1 MLKGIALRLIAS
13 GCRVP
18 QQERFERLQELG
30 MLKRLLDAH
39 AINCVLDVG
48 ANRGQYAS
56 ELRGI
61 GFCGRIV
68 SFEPVPSEFKVLSD
82 SFRDDTNWKGYQL
95 ALGSTDGSATI
106 TVPRLTVLS
115 SLRPLIRDEPG
126 ARTEV
131 VEVRRLD
138 RILESAIEG
147 VPTPNV
153 LLKMDTQ
160 GFDVEVFKGAEG
172 CLGSIRALQSEISI
186 QPLYE
191 GMPHYLE
198 ALRIYEDSGFELHD
212 LTVVARN
219 EDGGLQELNCF
230 MVRSSRPIEK

>member
-1 MLKGIALRLIAS
+1 M
-13 GCRVP
+13 
-18 QQERFERLQELG
+18 

-39 AINCVLDVG
+39 EINCVLDVG

-61 GFCGRIV
+61 GFSGRIV
-68 SFEPVPSEFKVLSD
+68 SFEPVSSEFKALSD
-82 SFRDDTNWKGYQL
+82 LFKDDTNWRGHQL

-106 TVPRLTVLS
+106 IVPRLTVLS
-115 SLRPLIRDEPG
+115 SLRPLVKDEPG

-138 RILESAIEG
+138 RIFDSTIEG
-147 VPTPNV
+147 VPGPRV

-160 GFDVEVFKGAEG
+160 GFDVEVFKGAG
-172 CLGSIRALQSEISI
+172 RCLDSICALQSEISI
-186 QPLYE
+186 QPLYK

-198 ALRIYEDSGFELHD
+198 ALRIYEEAGFELHD
-212 LTVVARN
+212 LTVVLRAG
-219 EDGGLQELNCF
+219 DGALRELNCF
-230 MVRSSRPIEK
+230 MVRPSHLV